1 MSIWLGVLGEIVA
14 SNYRRRRPMA
24 FQFIEALSA
33 SEDLS
38 IVATVK
44 SSSPQLCL
52 LIPMKLNV
60 LVLSGSDSATSE
72 ISRKNLPMIP

>member
-1 MSIWLGVLGEIVA
+1 
-14 SNYRRRRPMA
+14 MA